1 VKFVIDNIPSLAD
14 AMPYSSYVVLYG
26 DESDGVPEPLD
37 GGDTLPREPAKP
49 PHGSNPLAAFD
60 KTAQYR
66 RIA

>member
-1 VKFVIDNIPSLAD
+1 
-14 AMPYSSYVVLYG
+14 VLYG

-37 GGDTLPREPAKP
+37 GGDTLPRKPAAP